1 MLKRWIIVISACL
14 LVFSALASYKF
25 FEIKAAIAMGKAYP
39 EPSETVVPYITESI
53 DFQPTLVVI
62 GELIA
67 PHRLDLHNELAG
79 KITALHFQS
88 GDQVQAG
95 QVLLELD
102 SREEQARLKAAK
114 ANAKLAEL
122 TLQRIKKLRQSKRVS
137 AEAYDQAAAQYQ
149 TTQAEIAQLEVQI
162 SKKILLAPF
171 NARAGIQ
178 NLELGQYLASNSL
191 ITKLIGLDDYI
202 WLDFKLPQGA
212 RELKMAEVIEVSAIN
227 QPGSLP
233 ATIIAQD
240 SLATGSSRQL
250 KYRARLANNKSN
262 FKARTMVSVKVA
274 TGQRQQK
281 IRVPDSAISHDQFG
295 QYVFVLN
302 PDKNK
307 GYRAQRIVVELG
319 PKIGRYFTILSGLK
333 VGQLIA
339 AKGAF
344 KLRPG
349 LKVYT
354 SETKATA
361 GGQK

>member
-25 FEIKAAIAMGKAYP
+25 FEIKTAIAMGEAYP

-53 DFQPTLVVI
+53 EFQPTLLVI
-62 GELIA
+62 GELVA

-212 RELKMAEVIEVSAIN
+212 RELELGETVTVMAIN
-227 QPGSLP
+227 YPGSVQ

-240 SLATGSSRQL
+240 SLATGKSRQL
-250 KYRARLANNKSN
+250 KYRAKLSN
-262 FKARTMVSVKVA
+262 TEARFKPRTMVSVKVA
-274 TGQRQQK
+274 NGSRQQRV
-281 IRVPDSAISHDQFG
+281 RVPDSAISHDQFG
-295 QYVFVLN
+295 QYVFILEA
-302 PDKNK
+302 DKNN
-307 GYRAQRIVVELG
+307 GFRARRIAVKLG
-319 PKIGRYFTILSGLK
+319 PKLGDYFTVISGLK
-333 VGQLIA
+333 INQLIA

-349 LKVYT
+349 LKVHT
-354 SETKATA
+354 VDNNVET
-361 GGQK
+361 GGQ